1 MDEFKKGIKKGI
13 PIAFGY
19 IPIGIAF
26 GMLANTAKLPVYIII
41 MMSFFVYAGASQ
53 FMAVG
58 LITQGVSSIEII
70 MTTFIVNSRHFLM
83 SSSLTQK
90 FFKKID
96 EKHFKFLA
104 FGITD
109 ETFAIH
115 SMTKKE
121 NLNKG
126 IIYGVNLVAY
136 LSWVLSTI
144 VGILMGKVLPNIIQ
158 SSMGISLYAMFIAL
172 LIPNIKNNKE
182 IKLIVLLTILISI
195 IFNYTPYLKD
205 LVQSGVK
212 ILLIVSISSIIGAL
226 FFKEAVDELE

>member
-1 MDEFKKGIKKGI
+1 MEEFKKGIQKGI

-26 GMLANTAKLPVYIII
+26 GMMANTANLPIYIII
-41 MMSFFVYAGASQ
+41 MMSFCVYAGASQ

-83 SSSLTQK
+83 SSSLTHK
-90 FFKKID
+90 FFKNID
-96 EKHFKFLA
+96 KKHFKFLA

-109 ETFAIH
+109 ETFAVH
-115 SMTKKE
+115 SMTKNKD
-121 NLNKG
+121 LNKE
-126 IIYGVNLVAY
+126 IVYGVNLVAY

-144 VGILMGKVLPNIIQ
+144 IGILMGEILPSIIQ

-182 IKLIVLLTILISI
+182 IKLIVFITILISL
-195 IFNYTPYLKD
+195 IFNYTPVIKNLI
-205 LVQSGVK
+205 QSGVK
-212 ILLIVSISSIIGAL
+212 ILLIVSISSTIGAI
-226 FFKEAVDELE
+226 FFKEAVDRLE

>member
-1 MDEFKKGIKKGI
+1 MENLKKGIKRGI

-26 GMLANTAKLPVYIII
+26 GMMANTAGLPVYIII
-41 MMSFFVYAGASQ
+41 MMSFCVYAGASQ

-58 LITQGVSSIEII
+58 LINQGISSIEII

-90 FFKKID
+90 FFKNID
-96 EKHFKFLA
+96 QKHYKFLA

-109 ETFAIH
+109 ETFAVH
-115 SMTKKE
+115 SMTKNEDLDKE
-121 NLNKG
+121 KV
-126 IIYGVNLVAY
+126 YGVNLIAY
-136 LSWVLSTI
+136 LSWGLSTI
-144 VGILMGKVLPNIIQ
+144 IGILMGKVLPDIIQ

-182 IKLIVLLTILISI
+182 IKLIVYITILISM
-195 IFNYTPYLKD
+195 IFNYTPYLKN
-205 LVQSGVK
+205 VFQSGVK
-212 ILLIVSISSIIGAL
+212 ILVIVIISSIIGAV
-226 FFKEAVDELE
+226 FFKEAVDKLE